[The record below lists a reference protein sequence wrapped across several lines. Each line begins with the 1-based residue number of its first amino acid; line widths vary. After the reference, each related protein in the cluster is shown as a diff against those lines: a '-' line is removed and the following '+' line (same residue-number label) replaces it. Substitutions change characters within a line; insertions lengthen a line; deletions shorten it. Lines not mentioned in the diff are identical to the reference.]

1 MSKKLLLLLI
11 LLFAVYGFGQTI
23 PIEMKQEDE
32 IKIKEKLLSKNFTE
46 AKQALD
52 SVIVRKDQFL
62 ICFALSNSDWLIRG
76 LAGKALRE
84 VADDDSVPCLVKAL
98 ENNQDILSG
107 GSEAR
112 VSQEELNTDL
122 VDALVRI
129 GNLALDKKPKYEKI
143 EIERIITES
152 KQLHSIRVGKTQD
165 TNERPNL
172 TANLNNYDFSLG
184 EDIEL
189 SLKIENNTNSNIGLF
204 DVKPERSFSYCIKS
218 TQGLIIAETK
228 EGREKMHPDI
238 IMARETIIIEPGG
251 KFNFSKVLLNTLFE
265 LNSPNDYILEI
276 KRAYHVESN
285 SEKTSKSED
294 DNILVQKINFS
305 IR

>member
-112 VSQEELNTDL
+112 VSQMELNTDL
-122 VDALVRI
+122 VDALLRI
-129 GNLALDKKPKYEKI
+129 TNFRLDRRKTYEKV
-143 EIERIITES
+143 EINRIIQES
-152 KQLHSIRVGKTQD
+152 KQWYDTRTGKTQEI
-165 TNERPNL
+165 NEKPIL
-172 TANLNNYDFSLG
+172 TANLNNYDFSPG

-189 SLKIENNTNSNIGLF
+189 FLEIKNNTNSNIGLF
-204 DVKPERSFSYCIKS
+204 DVKTERSFSYCIKS
-218 TQGLIIAETK
+218 TQGLIVAETK

-238 IMARETIIIEPGG
+238 IMGRETIIIEPGG
-251 KFNFSKVLLNTLFE
+251 KFNFT
-265 LNSPNDYILEI
+265 
-276 KRAYHVESN
+276 
-285 SEKTSKSED
+285 
-294 DNILVQKINFS
+294 KI
-305 IR
+305 RP